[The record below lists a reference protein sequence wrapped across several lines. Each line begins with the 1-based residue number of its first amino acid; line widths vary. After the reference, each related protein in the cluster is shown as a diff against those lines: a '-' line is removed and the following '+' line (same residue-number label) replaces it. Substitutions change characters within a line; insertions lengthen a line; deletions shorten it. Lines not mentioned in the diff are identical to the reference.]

1 MKRLVRIA
9 LGILAGLLVVALIGA
24 LACIDGVDTRPY
36 FRQTYYADTVARLRA
51 EEQTNQIVWGE
62 LTAGFG
68 RAQLTPTVNAPR
80 DAPNEG
86 HFRSLS
92 LAGYGNRHGKSA
104 TGVHDDLYVKAVALR
119 VQDHLGVMVGADAL
133 IIPRE
138 VEERAMQRLERESG
152 LRREQVYLSATHT
165 HSSLG
170 GWGEGRLAESFAGP
184 FQPGAQVWF
193 SDCIVSAVESAIKDL
208 RPARFGQGH
217 FNAAPFIRNRLVG
230 ELGKVDPEF
239 NYAVLEQESG
249 KRAVLGVFGAHATI
263 LSSDMMQFSADY
275 PGAWQ
280 RAVEAASGGMAV
292 FLAGGVGSHSPVP
305 GTNGLAG
312 VEQMGQALA
321 RMVSDRLAQT
331 SLTNS
336 VTFGMLG
343 LDVTMPPLNVRVS
356 DGFRLHPWLAARLVP
371 AKSTSFLQVFRIGD
385 SVWVSTPCDF
395 SGELALGIKDLLR
408 GRGANAVITSFNG
421 DYVGY
426 VIPARYYHLGG
437 YEPRLMSFFG
447 PYVPDYFDELIR
459 NMAINLCSP
468 TNPIAPPSK

>member
-1 MKRLVRIA
+1 MRILLALLALVI
-9 LGILAGLLVVALIGA
+9 LGAILGL
-24 LACIDGVDTRPY
+24 DEVDTRPCL
-36 FRQTYYADTVARLRA
+36 RQNYYAITVERLSA
-51 EEQTNQIVWGE
+51 EQRTNQLASGA
-62 LTAGFG
+62 LAAGFG
-68 RAQLTPTVNAPR
+68 RARLTPTINSSQDVP
-80 DAPNEG
+80 EQG
-86 HFRSLS
+86 QFHSLP
-92 LAGYGNRHGKSA
+92 LAGYGNRHGKPA

-119 VQDHLGVMVGADAL
+119 VQDRLGVMVGADAL
-133 IIPRE
+133 IIPRD
-138 VEERAMQRLERESG
+138 VEEKAMQRLERESG
-152 LRREQVYLSATHT
+152 LTRPQVYLSATHT

-170 GWGEGRLAESFAGP
+170 GWGEGKLAESFAGP

-193 SDCIVSAVESAIKDL
+193 ADCIVAAVQNALKDL
-208 RPARFGQGH
+208 KPARFGQGR
-217 FNAAPFIRNRLVG
+217 FDAARFIRNRLVG

-239 NYAVLEQESG
+239 SYALLEQAEG

-280 RAVEAASGGMAV
+280 RTIEGATGAMAV

-321 RMVSDRLAQT
+321 RMVIQQLPHT
-331 SLTNS
+331 PLTNA

-343 LDVTMPPLNVRVS
+343 LDVTMPPLNVRIS
-356 DGFRLHPWLAARLVP
+356 DEFRLRPWLAARLVP
-371 AKSTSFLQVFRIGD
+371 AKSTSFLQAFRID
-385 SVWVSTPCDF
+385 DTVWISTPCDF
-395 SGELALGIKDLLR
+395 SGELALGLKDYLR
-408 GRGANAVITSFNG
+408 ARGHNAVITSFNG

-459 NMAINLCSP
+459 RMAMDLLHP
-468 TNPIAPPSK
+468 AGKDPPATQ

>member
-1 MKRLVRIA
+1 MKRPVRIA
-9 LGILAGLLVVALIGA
+9 LGILAGLLLVSFISVIL
-24 LACIDGVDTRPY
+24 CVDGVDTRPY
-36 FRQTYYADTVARLRA
+36 FRQTYYANTVARLRA
-51 EEQTNQIVWGE
+51 QQQTNQIVWGE

-68 RAQLTPTVNAPR
+68 RARLTPTVNVPQ
-80 DAPNEG
+80 DAPAEG

-92 LAGYGNRHGKSA
+92 LAGYGNRHGKPA

-119 VQDHLGVMVGADAL
+119 VRDHLGIMVGADAL

-138 VEERAMQRLERESG
+138 VEEQAMRRLERESG

-170 GWGEGRLAESFAGP
+170 GWGEGSLAESFAGP

-193 SDCIVSAVESAIKDL
+193 SDCIVAAVQSAIKDL
-208 RPARFGQGH
+208 KPARFGQSR
-217 FNAAPFIRNRLVG
+217 FNAAQFIRNRLVG

-239 NYAVLEQESG
+239 SYGVLEQDGG

-280 RAVEAASGGMAV
+280 RAVEAATGGIAV
-292 FLAGGVGSHSPVP
+292 FLAGGVGSHAPVP

-321 RMVSDRLAQT
+321 RMVMDRLAQT
-331 SLTNS
+331 PLTNS

-343 LDVTMPPLNVRVS
+343 LDVTMPPLNIRIS
-356 DGFRLHPWLAARLVP
+356 DEFRLRSWLAARLVP
-371 AKSTSFLQVFRIGD
+371 AKSASFLQVFRIND
-385 SVWVSTPCDF
+385 SIWVSTPCDF

-408 GRGANAVITSFNG
+408 ARGHNAIVTSFNG

-426 VIPARYYHLGG
+426 VIPARYYHLNG
-437 YEPRLMSFFG
+437 YEPRIMSFFG

-459 NMAINLCSP
+459 NMALNLCSP
-468 TNPIAPPSK
+468 TNPIAPPIK